1 MCLNVSPL
9 CDSLADSTVLIVN
22 SKIALVI
29 QNLKKQN
36 GLKSLGSNLVSSAVV
51 VSLLDQFVHNNRD
64 LFYSLCFVL
73 VELFR

>member
-1 MCLNVSPL
+1 MCLKVSPL

-36 GLKSLGSNLVSSAVV
+36 GLKSLGSDLVSSAVV

>member
-1 MCLNVSPL
+1 M
-9 CDSLADSTVLIVN
+9 LIVN
-22 SKIALVI
+22 SEIALVI

-36 GLKSLGSNLVSSAVV
+36 GLKSRGCDLVSSAVV

>member
-1 MCLNVSPL
+1 M
-9 CDSLADSTVLIVN
+9 LIVN
-22 SKIALVI
+22 SEIALVI

-36 GLKSLGSNLVSSAVV
+36 GLKSLGSDLVSSAVV